1 MIITVVFFFN
11 IFVVVD
17 DDDEGDAFVGA
28 CLPFLCAIQRRR
40 RVVMMMDDDDDD
52 YCHCSWQYYVGMF
65 VVVGI
70 FAIVEEEYNIN
81 SRWGRQDVCSC
92 FFDVENDIAG
102 EDNDDDY
109 L

>member
-1 MIITVVFFFN
+1 
-11 IFVVVD
+11 
-17 DDDEGDAFVGA
+17 
-28 CLPFLCAIQRRR
+28 
-40 RVVMMMDDDDDD
+40 
-52 YCHCSWQYYVGMF
+52 MF